1 MDKKV
6 VSIISPVYNGEKY
19 ITNYLESVLNQT
31 YSCIELIL
39 VNDASKDKTEAIIES
54 YKPKFKRRGYTL
66 ICKKQ
71 AENKGQAAAIN
82 VGLKLFSGIYMAWM
96 DADDIYYRDAIEKKV
111 AFLEQHPECDYVI
124 NQGEIVDEN
133 DLNKRIGVLKRT
145 VSEND
150 TSLFRDLLA
159 EQNVYYA
166 PGGILVRT
174 DAFKKALPDLQIY
187 ESREGQNW
195 QMLLPL
201 AYTCKCGYLNEV
213 LFKYVIHG
221 DSHSRMKRTY
231 EMEMARR
238 KNFYILQVNT
248 IDKIVGMSEEEKKY
262 WKEFAYGR
270 MLYTQYMIASRY
282 RNYADSKRL
291 GRELKKHQVPIRMED
306 RILIGDVIR
315 AFYSVSGK
323 IRSMVSA

>member
-31 YSCIELIL
+31 YPCIELIL
-39 VNDASKDKTEAIIES
+39 VDDASKDGTEAIIES
-54 YKPKFKRRGYTL
+54 YKPKFEQRGYTL

-82 VGLKLFSGIYMAWM
+82 VGLKLFSGSYMAWM
-96 DADDIYYRDAIEKKV
+96 DADDIYCRDAIEKKV
-111 AFLEQHPECDYVI
+111 AFLEQHPEADYVV

-133 DLNKRIGVLKRT
+133 ALDKRIGILKRT
-145 VSEND
+145 TSEND
-150 TSLFRDLLA
+150 ASLFRDLLA
-159 EQNVYYA
+159 EQNVVYT
-166 PGGILVRT
+166 PGSILVRT
-174 DAFKKALPDLQIY
+174 DALKKALPEMHIF

-231 EMEMARR
+231 EVEMARR
-238 KNFYILQVNT
+238 KNFYMLQAYT
-248 IDKIVGMSEEEKKY
+248 IDKIVGMSAEEKKH

-270 MLYTQYMIASRY
+270 MLYTQYVIASRHH
-282 RNYADSKRL
+282 NYADSKRL
-291 GRELKKHQVPIRMED
+291 GRELKEHKLPIRMED
-306 RILIGDVIR
+306 RFLIGDVIR
-315 AFYSVSGK
+315 AFYSASGK
-323 IRSMVSA
+323 IRSLVSF